1 VPILNSEK
9 KIVGKMIEWCW
20 YRPYEEGTDPELED
34 VMTTFV
40 DQERLLKS
48 SLKRL
53 CAKKWEECLQAAE
66 DKLPKSIWD
75 MLSECETPWVTRVTA
90 TDGSDEEADDGE
102 TDDGESD
109 DGETDDGETDDG
121 ETDDGETDD
130 GETDEG
136 DQSGATSESSLL
148 AKNLFFA
155 GEAFAQVPPHLG
167 SSLDNAAEQFLATL
181 TFLRR
186 ESNERALQSWQS
198 KCTNRRLW
206 SSKYAGKKG
215 MALAHVET

>member
-1 VPILNSEK
+1 MPILNSEK

-102 TDDGESD
+102 TDDGE
-109 DGETDDGETDDG
+109 
-121 ETDDGETDD
+121 
-130 GETDEG
+130 TDEG

>member
-1 VPILNSEK
+1 MPILNSEK

-90 TDGSDEEADDGE
+90 TDGSDGD
-102 TDDGESD
+102 
-109 DGETDDGETDDG
+109 
-121 ETDDGETDD
+121 TDDGETDD